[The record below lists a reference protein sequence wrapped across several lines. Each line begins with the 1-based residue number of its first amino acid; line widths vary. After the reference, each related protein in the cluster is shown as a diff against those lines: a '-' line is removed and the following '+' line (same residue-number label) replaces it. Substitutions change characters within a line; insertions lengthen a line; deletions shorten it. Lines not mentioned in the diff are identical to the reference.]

1 LGKIGIVFFSK
12 CIRMKKLSTLV
23 FLLFCFIGVQAQF
36 FDSQS
41 SPRLWLRA
49 DRSVLSATGWTDVST
64 NNLNATG
71 LSGECPTSGA
81 LINFNKAV
89 FFDGVNDYL
98 KVPVNLEGL
107 SQLTVL
113 SVFQSSDTTERGV
126 WGTESF
132 LSRNIMLTTRHATGP
147 DTITDN
153 YGRNEHQAI
162 LNTIAQS
169 WESTTNR
176 SANAYLAL
184 GGAGKTRGYK
194 PFKGGV
200 AELMVFTRSLG
211 FLERLQIE
219 TYLALK
225 YGASMNGRNYISSNK
240 KVLWRA
246 NENAVYAHR
255 VAGIG
260 RDDAFQLYQKQ
271 AQSAYDSAFLT
282 ISVGTLAASNDE
294 NKSIINDSDFLLW
307 GDNNASRAT
316 KPGEGKDSVLSI
328 MQRKWLLTASG
339 NTSNQLVTEL
349 QVDVS
354 KLPNTA
360 LGHWL
365 VVDRSGQGDFSVDNL
380 EYILPDRI
388 TADGKAIYRT
398 QWDTDRSGKD
408 SFSFARA
415 RNLFA
420 VVHKLNDPLC
430 TNVTAGRVRIDMIA
444 GAAPYNYTLT
454 GTDNKISHEGKI
466 TGTFMEQKELVKGA
480 YTLTVQDGG
489 GDKFTRKFN
498 MVMPDALY
506 INLGEDQKLA
516 RSGEIVLDVKPQV
529 PDTIIAS
536 YEWESNFGF
545 SSIASKVTITESG
558 IYKVTVTKQA
568 DGCAFSDEVVISGD
582 GEQKFVVFPTVV
594 NREELYNVSVSLP
607 EAGSVSVHVY
617 DLKGTVHQAWKGE
630 NSAGYYFKA
639 TLSNPGMY
647 LVFLRTPHGT
657 ESRKVIV
664 N

>member
-1 LGKIGIVFFSK
+1 
-12 CIRMKKLSTLV
+12 MKKLSTLV
-23 FLLFCFIGVQAQF
+23 FLLFCFICAQAQF

-71 LSGECPTSGA
+71 LSGECPTAGA
-81 LINFNKAV
+81 FINFNKAV
-89 FFDGVNDYL
+89 FFDGINDYL

-126 WGTESF
+126 WGTEDF
-132 LSRNIMLTTRHATGP
+132 LSRNIMLTTRQVTGP

-162 LNTIAQS
+162 LNTVAQS

-200 AELMVFTRSLG
+200 AELMAFTRSLG

-255 VAGIG
+255 IAGIG

-282 ISVGTLAASNDE
+282 ISVGTQAASNDE

-328 MQRKWLLTASG
+328 VQRKWLLTASG
-339 NTSNQLVTEL
+339 LTANQLVTEL
-349 QVDVS
+349 KVDVS
-354 KLPNTA
+354 KLPNTT
-360 LGHWL
+360 LGYWL
-365 VVDRSGQGDFSVDNL
+365 VVDRSGQDNFSVDNL
-380 EYILPDRI
+380 EYNLPDRR
-388 TADGKAIYRT
+388 TSDGKVVYKI
-398 QWDTDRSGKD
+398 QWDTDHSGKD
-408 SFSFARA
+408 SFGFARA

-420 VVHKLNDPLC
+420 VVRKLNDPLC
-430 TNVTAGRVRIDMIA
+430 TNETAGRVRIDMIA
-444 GAAPYNYTLT
+444 GAVPYRYTLA
-454 GTDNKISHEGKI
+454 GTDNTVSREGKI
-466 TGTFMEQKELVKGA
+466 TGTFIEQKELVKGTYA
-480 YTLTVQDGG
+480 LTVQDGA
-489 GDKFTRKFN
+489 GDKFTRNFN
-498 MVMPDALY
+498 LVMPDALY
-506 INLGEDQKLA
+506 INLGEDQKLT
-516 RSGEIVLDVKPQV
+516 RGHEIVLDVSPQV
-529 PDTIIAS
+529 PDTIPVS
-536 YEWESNFGF
+536 YKWENNFGF
-545 SSIASKVTITESG
+545 SGITGKVAITESG
-558 IYKVTVTKQA
+558 IYKVTVTKQS
-568 DGCAFSDEVVISGD
+568 DGCAFSDEVVISGE
-582 GEQKFVVFPTVV
+582 GEQKFAVFPTIA
-594 NREELYNVSVSLP
+594 NPGEYYNISVSLS
-607 EAGSVSVHVY
+607 EVGSMSVHIY
-617 DLKGTVHQAWKGE
+617 DLKGTIHQTMKGE
-630 NSAGYYFKA
+630 NSSEYHFKA
-639 TLSNPGMY
+639 TLNNPGMY

-657 ESRKVIV
+657 ESKKIIV
-664 N
+664 D